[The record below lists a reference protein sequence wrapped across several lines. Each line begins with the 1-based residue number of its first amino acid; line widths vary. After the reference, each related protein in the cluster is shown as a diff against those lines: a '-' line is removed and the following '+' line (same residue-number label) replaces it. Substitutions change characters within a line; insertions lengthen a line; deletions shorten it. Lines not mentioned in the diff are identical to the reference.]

1 MDTQNPSVHPHAQ
14 ARPTGKNNP
23 RRSTR
28 TGGVI
33 HDNSRHSTRFT
44 VVGNH
49 LAQHPELSA
58 LAIGLAVHIQSLP
71 TGARVDIRTLAGRFP
86 ESPARIAAGL
96 RELETHGYLRRT
108 RERTEGGRIV
118 TRTVSCNHPG
128 RHGDAPA
135 DAPEHA
141 AGAPAACSGASAG
154 ASPCRP

>member
-71 TGARVDIRTLAGRFP
+71 TGARVDIRTLAGR
-86 ESPARIAAGL
+86 
-96 RELETHGYLRRT
+96 
-108 RERTEGGRIV
+108 
-118 TRTVSCNHPG
+118 
-128 RHGDAPA
+128 
-135 DAPEHA
+135 
-141 AGAPAACSGASAG
+141 
-154 ASPCRP
+154 